1 MVTRPIGISA
11 FRFTILSSLRAKQ
24 LIAGCIAR
32 CPGEHRA
39 TTMAQM
45 EVAAGFVLDGDAPL
59 AAAPDDAAAE

>member
-1 MVTRPIGISA
+1 MVTRPTDIGA

-32 CPGEHRA
+32 CPGDYRA

-45 EVAAGFVLDGDAPL
+45 EVASGRVLDGDGL
-59 AAAPDDAAAE
+59 IAPDDVSAV